1 MEKEVQEIF
10 SESPESTFQYGM
22 RFSRVLVPGDVVGLY
37 GELGA
42 GKTVFIQGLCE
53 GLGVKEPVTSPS
65 FVLIQEY
72 QGKYPVYHF
81 DFYRL
86 ESLQAIEAL
95 DLAQY
100 FDSDGICVVEWAER
114 AEAFF
119 LEPYFSVR
127 ISRIKE
133 DGKWSSQT
141 RKIEFFSPP
150 GRLSK
155 GVLLNDFGH

>member
-1 MEKEVQEIF
+1 MEKVVLEIL
-10 SESPESTFQYGM
+10 SNSPESTFQYGT
-22 RFSRVLVPGDVVGLY
+22 RFSRVLRPGDVVGLY

-42 GKTVFIQGLCE
+42 GKTVFIQGLCK

-72 QGKYPVYHF
+72 HGKYPVYHF

-86 ESLQAIEAL
+86 KTPQEIEAL
-95 DLAQY
+95 DITHYL
-100 FDSDGICVVEWAER
+100 DSDGICVVEWAER

-119 LEPYFSVR
+119 VEPYFSVHIFR
-127 ISRIKE
+127 IE
-133 DGKWSSQT
+133 ENGKWNLEK
-141 RKIEFFSPP
+141 RKMRIFSPL

-155 GVLLNDFGH
+155 GYFE

>member
-1 MEKEVQEIF
+1 MEKEVLEIF
-10 SESPESTFQYGM
+10 SESPESTFQYGV
-22 RFSRVLVPGDVVGLY
+22 RFSRVLRPGDVVGLS

-72 QGKYPVYHF
+72 RGSYPVYHF

-86 ESLQAIEAL
+86 ESPQEIEAL
-95 DLAQY
+95 DLNEY
-100 FDSDGICVVEWAER
+100 FDSNGICVVEWAER
-114 AEAFF
+114 AEALFPKNHFF
-119 LEPYFSVR
+119 IKIFR
-127 ISRIKE
+127 IE
-133 DGKWSSQT
+133 ENGKWSMQK
-141 RKIEFFSPP
+141 RKIQILFPP

-155 GVLLNDFGH
+155 GVLFK